1 MKKIILLTGI
11 ALTVSGLFASLALA
25 DSNCNPTVNGSAVV
39 VDITPTIQAP
49 TPAPAPAP
57 VAAAPA
63 PASASLPDPDLLSD
77 SAPAPA
83 PAPESKVQTQEQAP
97 APAAQTQAPAP
108 APTASCASCNSGC
121 VTVMPNCSFCA
132 ACGSPDCDGL
142 CDACIPYE
150 CAGMM
155 GCGVMGGSIFD
166 GVCFSGYA
174 NAGYDTNFSGDRS
187 NGMVDAWNN
196 TTPALNAVYV
206 SAVKKAFTGGYGA
219 NLGFG
224 IDFMFGEDS
233 RIFRS
238 ARGWDDS
245 WITGHMYNPATR
257 AYDRPSYGF
266 AMPQLY
272 LEAAINNWSVKV
284 GHFYGLLGYEG
295 ATAPSRFFYTKGLTC
310 AASPVSQTGVLASYN
325 GFQNLELTMGWV
337 NGWGNG
343 FDNSQFGEGLLTGSF
358 TYRMNPMASIKY
370 AFLAGT
376 AEMGGVFGYWG
387 PYGWGRVK
395 GVGASHSVVLDVHL
409 TGSLESVTTV
419 NYADYG
425 LATNPANGA
434 RTLILGEHLYYTFNC
449 CWKAGFR
456 AEWMK
461 STDYYRE
468 TYPTEVTSF
477 ALGLNWHPYGN
488 QNLYVRPELR
498 YDRVVGR
505 GKNLMLNGR
514 PDQLTIGFDVMM
526 TF

>member
-1 MKKIILLTGI
+1 MGIIMKRIAFLTGI
-11 ALTVSGLFASLALA
+11 ALLISGLFASQTFAA
-25 DSNCNPTVNGSAVV
+25 SGCTTAACD
-39 VDITPTIQAP
+39 
-49 TPAPAPAP
+49 PAAAAAACDPA
-57 VAAAPA
+57 AAAPA
-63 PASASLPDPDLLSD
+63 TCS
-77 SAPAPA
+77 
-83 PAPESKVQTQEQAP
+83 
-97 APAAQTQAPAP
+97 PAAACNSETA
-108 APTASCASCNSGC
+108 TASCDPAAAAACNAGCNSAAPGC
-121 VTVMPNCSFCA
+121 GGAGCLSAAPGCGACSN
-132 ACGSPDCDGL
+132 CGSF
-142 CDACIPYE
+142 ACNGFCGRRGCADIPL
-150 CAGMM
+150 GKLKK
-155 GCGVMGGSIFD
+155 SICE
-166 GVCFSGYA
+166 GICWSGYM
-174 NAGYDTNFSGDRS
+174 NAGYYTNFSGDRS
-187 NGMVDAWNN
+187 NGLADCWSN
-196 TTPALNAVYV
+196 TTPAFNALYV
-206 SAVKKAFTGGYGA
+206 AATKKAYTGGCGYD
-219 NLGFG
+219 LGFG